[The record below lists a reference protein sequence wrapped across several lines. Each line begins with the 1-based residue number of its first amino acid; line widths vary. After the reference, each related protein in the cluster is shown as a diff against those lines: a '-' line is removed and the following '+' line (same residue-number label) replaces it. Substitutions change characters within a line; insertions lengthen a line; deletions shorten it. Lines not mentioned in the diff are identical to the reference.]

1 MASRT
6 FRIVYEL
13 LKQHYYVDR
22 RSFRISD
29 VNEHN
34 EKKVYQLP
42 IFNPKMTKTFDY
54 DIFFAR
60 NETHYDHR
68 IALLEEALR
77 RQEQLKVVDEV
88 VKNNNPEG
96 VLPLIK
102 NSKKVLVFITAE
114 NVKCLS
120 MNRDDEAINH
130 AKTEF
135 VYACAK
141 RGINNIIPVIM
152 EEEFLDPRSWNK

>member
-1 MASRT
+1 
-6 FRIVYEL
+6 
-13 LKQHYYVDR
+13 
-22 RSFRISD
+22 
-29 VNEHN
+29 
-34 EKKVYQLP
+34 
-42 IFNPKMTKTFDY
+42 MTKTFDY

-60 NETHYDHR
+60 NETDCDHR
-68 IALLEEALR
+68 ITLLEEALR

-114 NVKCLS
+114 NVKRLS

-130 AKTEF
+130 AKTEY
-135 VYACAK
+135 VYACAR
-141 RGINNIIPVIM
+141 RGIHNIIPVIM